1 MDKERVKG
9 MVEQGKG
16 SAKETAGK
24 VMGDQ
29 KLKTE
34 GKMDR
39 AEGKVRN
46 AVGGLKDKV
55 RQSSRESTRH

>member
-9 MVEQGKG
+9 MADQAKG
-16 SAKETAGK
+16 SMKETAGK
-24 VMGDQ
+24 AIGDE

-39 AEGKVRN
+39 MEGKVRD
-46 AVGGLKDKV
+46 AVGGLKDEV
-55 RQSSRESTRH
+55 RDSTRH

>member
-24 VMGDQ
+24 MLGDQ

-34 GKMDR
+34 GRKDR

-46 AVGGLKDKV
+46 AIGGLKDEI
-55 RQSSRESTRH
+55 RESSRESRH